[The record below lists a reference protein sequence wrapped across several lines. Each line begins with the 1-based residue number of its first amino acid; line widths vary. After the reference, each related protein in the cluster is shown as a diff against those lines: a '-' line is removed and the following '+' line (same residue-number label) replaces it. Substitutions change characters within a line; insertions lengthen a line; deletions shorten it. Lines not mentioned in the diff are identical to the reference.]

1 MKKQLSLAMAGV
13 MALSLAAC
21 GGSSASSAATSTAEA
36 ASFLHCR
43 EHRREHCC

>member
-21 GGSSASSAATSTAEA
+21 GGGSAS
-36 ASFLHCR
+36 L
-43 EHRREHCC
+43 RRRLCQQRSNLYR

>member
-21 GGSSASSAATSTAEA
+21 GGSSGSLRWQLCQQRSN
-36 ASFLHCR
+36 LYR
-43 EHRREHCC
+43 

>member
-21 GGSSASSAATSTAEA
+21 GGRLCQQRSN
-36 ASFLHCR
+36 LYR
-43 EHRREHCC
+43 